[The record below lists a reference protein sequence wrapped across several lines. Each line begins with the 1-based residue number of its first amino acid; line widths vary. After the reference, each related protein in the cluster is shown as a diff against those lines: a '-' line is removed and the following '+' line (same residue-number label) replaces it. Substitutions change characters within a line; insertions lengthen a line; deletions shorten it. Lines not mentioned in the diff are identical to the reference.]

1 MNIVMIGPFGLRPKG
16 TMSVRALPMA
26 RALAARGHRVELILP
41 PWSWPPDSGREWQAD
56 GVRVANIALPPPIPL
71 LRHLIIT
78 GRLVRRA
85 LRTNPDVIH
94 CFKPKAYAG
103 LAAMIIWALK
113 GLGLVRARLVVDS
126 DDWEGPGGWNEI
138 ERYSWLEKR
147 LFAFQER
154 WGLTHC
160 DGLTVASR
168 ALQTLAW
175 SLGVAPA
182 KVFYVPNGSEERGE
196 RREERGDGGSVVLL
210 YTRFF
215 EFQVERVVEIFRRVL
230 AGVPEARL
238 LVVGKGL
245 FGEEER
251 LLALAEE
258 ADLAQRVIYAG
269 WVEPEELPGVFAA
282 ADVAI
287 CPYDDTLV
295 NRARCAVKLVDLMA
309 AGLPIVADDVGQN
322 GEYIEHGVSGLL
334 IEPGDVE
341 AFAAGVV
348 RLLRDKELRGQL
360 GREARR
366 RVGGMFAWQRLVTEV
381 ERAYGWKGEGGEET

>member
-26 RALAARGHRVELILP
+26 QALAARGHRVEMLLP
-41 PWSWPPDSGREWQAD
+41 PWNWPQDSGREWETD
-56 GVRVANIALPPPIPL
+56 GVRVVNIALPPPIPL
-71 LRHLIIT
+71 LRYLIIT

-85 LRTNPDVIH
+85 LKANPDVIH

-103 LAAMIIWALK
+103 LAAMVIWALRK
-113 GLGLVRARLVVDS
+113 LGLAGVRLVVDS

-147 LFAFQER
+147 FFAFQER

-175 SLGVAPA
+175 SLGVAPG
-182 KVFYVPNGSEERGE
+182 KVFYMPNGIVRM
-196 RREERGDGGSVVLL
+196 RDAGSRMHDDLGPGPTILL

-215 EFQVERVVEIFRRVL
+215 EFQVERVIEIFRRVL
-230 AGVPEARL
+230 AEVTEARL

-251 LLALAEE
+251 LLALAGE
-258 ADLAQRVIYAG
+258 AGLAQQVVYAG
-269 WVEPEELPGVFAA
+269 WVETEELPGTFAA
-282 ADVAI
+282 AAVAI
-287 CPYDDTLV
+287 CPCDDTLI

-309 AGLPIVADDVGQN
+309 AGMSIVADDVGQN
-322 GEYIEHGVSGLL
+322 GEYLEHGVSGLL
-334 IEPGDVE
+334 VEPGDVE

-348 RLLRDKELRGQL
+348 RLLRDEELRSQL
-360 GREARR
+360 SRQARR
-366 RVGGMFAWQRLVTEV
+366 RVREKFAWERLVEMV
-381 ERAYGWKGEGGEET
+381 ERAYGDEET